1 MDKWEDPCPP
11 HRWIEV
17 DGIGTCRDCK
27 EVRNFRELQEKAK
40 IYDWGSFN
48 TTSYVKGQGYE

>member
-40 IYDWGSFN
+40 IYDWGRFS
-48 TTSYVKGQGYE
+48 TTNYNQKGE